1 MNRYVLG
8 FISVF
13 FAVSVQ
19 AQTLQSGT
27 ITAFPLD
34 LGVRY
39 TVSAGGATQWC
50 DVITTAELSCT
61 SPLPPYNVLQR
72 FHAVVATQGDNEF
85 LLGCLSSDFQRN
97 NWSCVNLTPGAYAVR
112 VHSQT
117 VVVLGDRFSEINGET
132 GKEIR
137 TITPIFSILEVQRK

>member
-1 MNRYVLG
+1 LNRYVLW

-27 ITAFPLD
+27 ITTFPLD

-39 TVSAGGATQWC
+39 SVSAGGATQWC
-50 DVITTAELSCT
+50 NVVTTAELSCT

-85 LLGCLSSDFQRN
+85 LLGCLSSDFENN
-97 NWSCVNLTPGAYAVR
+97 NWSCVNLTSGVYTVR
-112 VHSQT
+112 VHNQT
-117 VVVLGDRFSEINGET
+117 VVVLGDDFSEINRET
-132 GKEIR
+132 GKVIR
-137 TITPIFSILEVQRK
+137 TITPVFSILEVQRK